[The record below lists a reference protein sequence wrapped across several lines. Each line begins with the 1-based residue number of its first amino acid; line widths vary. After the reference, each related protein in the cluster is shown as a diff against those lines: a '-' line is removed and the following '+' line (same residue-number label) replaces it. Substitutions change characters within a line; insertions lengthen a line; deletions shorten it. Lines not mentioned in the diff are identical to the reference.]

1 MIKASKQIKT
11 QEDRGYTSRPTLRG
25 EAEREE
31 GAEGAEGVARQQLTC
46 LACAS
51 LGLKTMGEQQEE
63 RRNDQL
69 LAV

>member
-1 MIKASKQIKT
+1 M
-11 QEDRGYTSRPTLRG
+11 RPTLRG
-25 EAEREE
+25 EAGPQEREE
-31 GAEGAEGVARQQLTC
+31 GAEGVAKQQLTC